1 MTTTMTDTQKKIRKM
16 IKEQTVNLYLFW
28 FISLLL
34 IFPRLYKKEIYN
46 STFIIGLFLFF
57 ISIVYFNI
65 LTMRRR
71 KILKSINLNDNAIV
85 DTVKSLTSFKQH
97 SRRLINFLWIPLFL
111 LGFYMIIWDD
121 IGTDTVNGRYLFIAI
136 FTIIPFLIS
145 LPFILSNKNP
155 VDHLIDDL
163 NSLTERN

>member
-16 IKEQTVNLYLFW
+16 IKEQTFKLYFFW

-34 IFPRLYKKEIYN
+34 IFPRLYKNEIYN
-46 STFIIGLFLFF
+46 STFIIGLLLFF

-65 LTMRRR
+65 LTMRRK
-71 KILKSINLNDNAIV
+71 KILKSINLNDNTIV
-85 DTVKSLTSFKQH
+85 DTIKSLTSFKYH
-97 SRRLINFLWIPLFL
+97 SRRLINILWTPLFF
-111 LGFYMIIWDD
+111 LGFYMILWDD

-136 FTIIPFLIS
+136 FTIIPLLIS

-163 NSLTERN
+163 KSLTDNN